1 MLSDFVGRVLENRQ
15 LTEDVFEPVLE
26 LDKPMEWQAGQYI
39 MLLPARRSYSISSL
53 PTDPKQI
60 TLCVDT
66 KPNGPGSQLVRNLK
80 PGDKIFFKG
89 PLGKFILNYELR
101 IMNYVF
107 VATGTGVGPFKSII
121 PTLLDSIAPLQ
132 NDIKLFFGLRHKEDI
147 FYKDFFDNLTNKFS
161 NFKFQIVNSDEGHH
175 VTEFVLPQT
184 ETAYYLC
191 GNMNMIKDVT
201 AKLESGGVA
210 PENIHFESYF

>member
-1 MLSDFVGRVLENRQ
+1 MISDFVARVLENRQ
-15 LTEDVFEPVLE
+15 LTEFVFEPLLE
-26 LDKPMEWQAGQYI
+26 LDKPMEWQAGQYM
-39 MLLPARRSYSISSL
+39 MLLPVHRSYSISSL

-66 KPNGPGSQLVRNLK
+66 RPGGPGSQLVRSLK
-80 PGDKIFFKG
+80 PNDKVFFKG
-89 PLGKFILNYELR
+89 PLGKFKIQNSKFKKN
-101 IMNYVF
+101 IF
-107 VATGTGVGPFKSII
+107 IATGTGIGPFKAMI
-121 PTLLDSIAPLQ
+121 PAVGGQ
-132 NDIKLFFGLRHKEDI
+132 LFWGLRHKTENYFQEFFTELKEKYQNFD
-147 FYKDFFDNLTNKFS
+147 YKMVYS
-161 NFKFQIVNSDEGHH
+161 EEGKH

-201 AKLESGGVA
+201 TKLETGGVA